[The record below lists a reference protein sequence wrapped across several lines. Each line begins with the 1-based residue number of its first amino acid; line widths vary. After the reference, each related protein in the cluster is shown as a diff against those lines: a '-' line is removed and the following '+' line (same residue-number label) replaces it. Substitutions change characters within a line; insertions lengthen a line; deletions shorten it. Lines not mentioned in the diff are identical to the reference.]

1 MEAQE
6 MVLATMAKAGKA
18 LKAGEVVELSGLT
31 RPEVDKAIAKLKKE
45 GKISSPKVCFWEPAK

>member
-1 MEAQE
+1 